1 MQGIRKYL
9 MVLVA
14 IASLAG
20 CKQKKKISLSGEDTV
35 AVSDFIDFFAPLD
48 LPLQF
53 ADTSLLRTKKE
64 NDSLLIS
71 LKNFNQFVPD
81 SVLGEVYEKG
91 AKPKIY
97 VLGKVSVP
105 KAETYLFVK
114 TITKDKKAV
123 FVLGFNKDQQFIAG
137 MPVLRPDLKSST
149 EQSVSMDR
157 KYSITKKVVLKNTD
171 GSLSEGKDVYVL
183 NSGAKNFMLIMTD
196 ALDDKITELINP
208 IDTLP
213 RKNKYSADYSNGKMN
228 LVSIRDGR
236 SSGKISFFIHFE
248 KSNGTCT
255 GELKGEAMMKTPN
268 TAVYQVGGDPCQL
281 QFIFS
286 SSSVTLK
293 EIEGCGSRRGSNCA
307 FDGIFAKK
315 KVSKSVNKSK

>member
-9 MVLVA
+9 MILVA
-14 IASLAG
+14 IASLNG

-35 AVSDFIDFFAPLD
+35 AVNDFIDFFAPLD

-53 ADTSLLRTKKE
+53 ADTSLLKTKKE

-81 SVLGEVYEKG
+81 SVLQEVYAKG

-105 KAETYLFVK
+105 KAETYIFVK
-114 TITKDKKAV
+114 TVTNDKKAV
-123 FVLGFNKDQQFIAG
+123 FVLGFDKEQKFIAG
-137 MPVLRPDLKSST
+137 MPILRPDQKSTT

-171 GSLSEGKDVYVL
+171 GSVSEGKDVYVL

-213 RKNKYSADYSNGKMN
+213 RKNKYSADYNNGKMN

-236 SSGKISFFIHFE
+236 SDGKISFFIHFE

-255 GELKGEAMMKTPN
+255 GELKGEAIMKTPN

-286 SSSVTLK
+286 SSAVSLK
-293 EIEGCGSRRGSNCA
+293 EIEGCGSRRGLNCA
-307 FDGIFAKK
+307 FDGSFAKK
-315 KVSKSVNKSK
+315 KISKPANKSK

>member
-1 MQGIRKYL
+1 MQRVQKYL
-9 MVLVA
+9 MVLTA

-20 CKQKKKISLSGEDTV
+20 CKQKKKINLSGEETV
-35 AVSDFIDFFAPLD
+35 AVNDFIDFFAPLD
-48 LPLQF
+48 LPLEF
-53 ADTSLLRTKKE
+53 ADTSLLKAKKD

-71 LKNFNQFVPD
+71 QKNFNQFVPD
-81 SVLGEVYEKG
+81 SVLQQVYAKG
-91 AKPKIY
+91 VKPKIY
-97 VLGKVSVP
+97 VLGKVTVP

-114 TITKDKKAV
+114 TVTNDKKAV
-123 FVLGFNKDQQFIAG
+123 FVLGFDKDQKFIAG

-171 GSLSEGKDVYVL
+171 GSVSEGRDVYVL
-183 NSGAKNFMLIMTD
+183 NNGAKNFMLIMTD

-213 RKNKYSADYSNGKMN
+213 RKNKYSADYSSGKMS

-236 SSGKISFFIHFE
+236 SAGKISFFIHFE
-248 KSNGTCT
+248 KSNAACI
-255 GELKGEAMMKTPN
+255 GELKGEAIMKTAN

-286 SSSVTLK
+286 SSAVTLK
-293 EIEGCGSRRGSNCA
+293 EIEGCGSRRGLNCS
-307 FDGIFAKK
+307 FDGSFAKK
-315 KVSKSVNKSK
+315 KVSKSANKSK